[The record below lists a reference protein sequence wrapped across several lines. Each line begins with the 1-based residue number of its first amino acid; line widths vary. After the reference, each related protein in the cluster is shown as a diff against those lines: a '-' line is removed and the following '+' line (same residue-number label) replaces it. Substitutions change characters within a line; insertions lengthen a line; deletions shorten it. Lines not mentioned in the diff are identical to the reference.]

1 MKVIGDWSCQ
11 NSKTT
16 QLNDALQWR
25 QILSVNNYLNFFH
38 KAIILLK
45 KIYGLFFFLMMF
57 LIFIFF

>member
-45 KIYGLFFFLMMF
+45 KIYGLFFFNDVSYF
-57 LIFIFF
+57 YFF